1 MKQRSETTKAKHA
14 HVESCQIPLECTLLS
29 LGNVSFPCHSAY
41 MLQPI
46 FVHPGRCCNRVFE
59 MHTVVHQVHQK
70 MPLWTYIEQFVNTP
84 SRVLQTEAK
93 VCVEENICYC
103 LDLFT
108 SETCKKSPFSSR
120 LCERSPKKFF
130 ADQQT
135 VFKRGSQLTSSSKEY
150 TKKRN
155 TVLVCQP
162 FPVKCTKLLLFKY
175 SLAFVRCHWRG
186 SLGPCDLD
194 HATIA
199 RLAAAIRSLTSSIG
213 RYRDFPVAGNS
224 I

>member
-1 MKQRSETTKAKHA
+1 
-14 HVESCQIPLECTLLS
+14 
-29 LGNVSFPCHSAY
+29 
-41 MLQPI
+41 MLKKTYA
-46 FVHPGRCCNRVFE
+46 
-59 MHTVVHQVHQK
+59 TV
-70 MPLWTYIEQFVNTP
+70 LTW
-84 SRVLQTEAK
+84 
-93 VCVEENICYC
+93 
-103 LDLFT
+103 FT
-108 SETCKKSPFSSR
+108 SEACKKSPFSSR

-130 ADQQT
+130 ADQQA

-162 FPVKCTKLLLFKY
+162 FPVKCTKLLLFKH

-213 RYRDFPVAGNS
+213 RYIEIFRLQETLYRHHKAHMCTKGIHVAVQ
-224 I
+224 IWMLY